1 MIKEKE
7 LKIQIEYLTKEIF
20 NIKENVE
27 NVSLDIILDSYEIT
41 ENCYK
46 FISSKDNLWF
56 TLFIKN
62 LEMTLKEYEYDINNG
77 INELKSY
84 DMKNHFYQSFIC
96 YIENEIKKYHIL
108 KIENINDYE
117 HENNVECDN
126 VLEIN
131 QEELIKTENFE
142 GLRKNQELAR
152 ENNKKYN
159 FCSGVHNQIT
169 GAGKSIIAMLTI
181 NDHNEMMKENNGKLY
196 IYTCPRIEVL
206 RKMFFEKIKI
216 DDKEVWI
223 INKKNKKF
231 WKENKIIDLDNF
243 NLIDRVNIKDK
254 RKLKLKKNKPNIL
267 IVNSDYLKALH
278 KMKSYKYKKVI
289 LVLFDE
295 CHGVSAKYF
304 YELLEKI
311 KFTYKKHIIGFSATP
326 VRDNAE
332 EKVKQIF
339 SSSLEQIDNPKLNI
353 ISNYDMM
360 NAICDN
366 IVLPPSYTIV
376 EIKKTCN
383 KKIGKSN
390 KDITEKVLKNK
401 ILILPYKKLICWCG
415 TISKLKEWYIF
426 FQDRF
431 PELTLYCSTSKDN
444 EHKNF
449 NTDYDKFCDAEK
461 NSILLCVNRCKEGS
475 DIKNLDCGIYIDHV
489 KKRGILVSIQT
500 VGRILRPD
508 KDKLKKCGYI
518 IDTFINDGKI
528 EIEIMTAHK
537 VISYYEKVLTLSS
550 DENLIGMIEI
560 YNKMKEM
567 CLYTEYD
574 SQSNK
579 IKIKL
584 DDLKEHDTEI
594 KLELTTKNFDWTK
607 FKDKLEKIID
617 NNFGISQEDK
627 FNIIIEKLK
636 KTKKFNVEIYFWNT
650 YLNLDKK
657 KLNLPTDLYSEYK
670 EFFDK
675 KTWFELMDFDISIY
689 YKTIY
694 ECKNAIKNL
703 NHFHDGI
710 ITNKN
715 YDILKIYDKKLPPF
729 PQEFFKL
736 YNFTT
741 IKKEFSENKNKNEN
755 FI

>member
-1 MIKEKE
+1 MKEKE
-7 LKIQIEYLTKEIF
+7 LKERIDYLIKDIL

-27 NVSLDIILDSYEIT
+27 NEPLDIILDSYEII

-46 FISSKDNLWF
+46 FILSKDKLWF
-56 TLFIKN
+56 TMFIKN
-62 LEMTLKEYEYDINNG
+62 LEMTFKEFEYDINNG

-84 DMKNHFYQSFIC
+84 DMKNESYQSFIS
-96 YIENEIKKYHIL
+96 YVEKEIKKYVVL
-108 KIENINDYE
+108 KVENINGHD
-117 HENNVECDN
+117 ENNDEDEN

-131 QEELIKTENFE
+131 QEELILTDKFK
-142 GLRKNQELAR
+142 GFRKNQESAR
-152 ENNKKYN
+152 ENNKKGN

-181 NDHNEMMKENNGKLY
+181 NDHNEIMKENNGKLY

-206 RKMFFEKIKI
+206 RKMFFEKVKI
-216 DDKEVWI
+216 DEKEEWV
-223 INKKNKKF
+223 INKKNEKF
-231 WKENKIIDLDNF
+231 WKENKIIDLGNY
-243 NLIDRVNIKDK
+243 NIIDRVNIKDK
-254 RKLKLKKNKPNIL
+254 TQLKLNKNKPNIL
-267 IVNSDYLKALH
+267 IVNSDYLKALDEA
-278 KMKSYKYKKVI
+278 KSYKYKKVI

-311 KFTYKKHIIGFSATP
+311 KFTYKKHIIGYSATP
-326 VRDNAE
+326 VRENAE
-332 EKVKQIF
+332 EKVKEIF
-339 SSSLEQIDNPKLNI
+339 SSSLERIDNPKLNI

-360 NAICDN
+360 NAICDG

-390 KDITEKVLKNK
+390 KDITEKVLKTK
-401 ILILPYKKLICWCG
+401 IKILPYKKLICWCG
-415 TISKLKEWYIF
+415 TILKLKEWYIF
-426 FQDRF
+426 FKEKF
-431 PELTLYCSTSKDN
+431 PELSLYSSTSKDK
-444 EHKNF
+444 EHEKF
-449 NTDYDKFCDAEK
+449 NTDYDKFCDAEN

-528 EIEIMTAHK
+528 EIEIMTAQK
-537 VISYYEKVLTLSS
+537 VISYYEKVLSLSS
-550 DENLIGMIEI
+550 DENLIGMMEI

-567 CLYTEYD
+567 CLDTEYD

-584 DDLKEHDTEI
+584 DDIKEHDTEI

-607 FKDKLEKIID
+607 FKDKLGKLID

-627 FNIIIEKLK
+627 FNMIIEKLK
-636 KTKKFNVEIYFWNT
+636 KTKKFSVEKNFWNT

-657 KLNLPTDLYSEYK
+657 KLNLPTDFYGEYK
-670 EFFDK
+670 EFLDK
-675 KTWFELMDFDISIY
+675 KTWFELMDFDIGNY
-689 YKTIY
+689 YETIS
-694 ECKNAIKNL
+694 ECKKAIKKL
-703 NHFHDGI
+703 NKYHNGI
-710 ITNKN
+710 ITNEKYEMLKT
-715 YDILKIYDKKLPPF
+715 YDNKLPPF
-729 PQEFFKL
+729 PEEYFKKN
-736 YNFTT
+736 NFTT
-741 IKKEFSENKNKNEN
+741 VEKEFGTKKNINDVN